1 MNHDN
6 KQVKAETNLT
16 KILLPSVLSILL
28 CMALLCGMTWAWFAS
43 TQSTP
48 AATIQAATYRI
59 DVVAE
64 TKNGGTVLTAGQDG
78 KYTLAATNGVT
89 YTVTLTASGTAKSGY
104 CKVTFPN
111 ETSLV
116 TEQIKTGKENA
127 FSFKLQLDTDGKVIF
142 FPQWGTPSKEEPD
155 IKKDSTI
162 VNGAIQ

>member
-28 CMALLCGMTWAWFAS
+28 CMTLLCGMTWAWFAS

-64 TKNGGTVLTAGQDG
+64 TKNGGTVLTAGQNG
-78 KYTLAATNGVT
+78 KYSLVAGVA
-89 YTVTLTASGTAKSGY
+89 YTVTLTASGNASKGY
-104 CKVTFPN
+104 CKVTLPDNTVLRTAQIAPENSLTFTLTL
-111 ETSLV
+111 TSDGNV
-116 TEQIKTGKENA
+116 S
-127 FSFKLQLDTDGKVIF
+127 FS
-142 FPQWGTPSKEEPD
+142 PEWGTYSGEPE
-155 IKKDSTI
+155 IKADGVVKK
-162 VNGAIQ
+162 

>member
-28 CMALLCGMTWAWFAS
+28 CMTLLCGMTLAWFAS

-64 TKNGGTVLTAGQDG
+64 TKNGGTVITAGQNG
-78 KYTLAATNGVT
+78 KYSLAKDVA
-89 YTVTLTASGTAKSGY
+89 YTVTLTAGGNASKGY
-104 CKVTFPN
+104 CKVTLPDN
-111 ETSLV
+111 SVLH
-116 TEQIKTGKENA
+116 TEQIAPKNSLTFTLTLTSGGDVS
-127 FSFKLQLDTDGKVIF
+127 FS
-142 FPQWGTPSKEEPD
+142 PEWGTYSGEAEITPEH
-155 IKKDSTI
+155 STI
-162 VNGAIQ
+162 TK

>member
-1 MNHDN
+1 MNYDN

-78 KYTLAATNGVT
+78 KYTLAERVA
-89 YTVTLTASGTAKSGY
+89 YTVTLTALGTASKGY
-104 CKVTFPN
+104 CKVTLPDNSVLRTAQIVPENSLTFTLTL
-111 ETSLV
+111 TSGGSV
-116 TEQIKTGKENA
+116 S
-127 FSFKLQLDTDGKVIF
+127 FS
-142 FPQWGTPSKEEPD
+142 PEWGTYSGTAEIE
-155 IKKDSTI
+155 SGYTI
-162 VNGAIQ
+162 TK

>member
-28 CMALLCGMTWAWFAS
+28 CMTLLCGMTWAWFAS

-64 TKNGGTVLTAGQDG
+64 TKNGGTVLTAGQNG
-78 KYTLAATNGVT
+78 KYPLAAGVA
-89 YTVTLTASGTAKSGY
+89 YTIKLTAGGNASKGY
-104 CKVTFPN
+104 CKVTLPDNSVLRTAQIAPKNSLTFTLTL
-111 ETSLV
+111 TSGGNV
-116 TEQIKTGKENA
+116 S
-127 FSFKLQLDTDGKVIF
+127 FS
-142 FPQWGTPSKEEPD
+142 PEWGTYSGEAEITPEH
-155 IKKDSTI
+155 STI
-162 VNGAIQ
+162 TK